1 MEYLI
6 LIVTL
11 AGIVFGADWL
21 VAGAVSIARRFRVS
35 DFVIGAAI
43 VGIGTSMPEL
53 VVSFFGA
60 IKGNADVAIGN
71 VVGSNIFNVLGILG
85 VTALFFPIA
94 IDKQNMTFE
103 IPLCIA
109 VSVLV
114 TLLAFNFF
122 DGTPAV
128 LGRLDGLVLI
138 LLFAGFMWYSF
149 ARDKK
154 EKGERALH
162 EARSEEAIR
171 REGERAPH
179 DAGVIGDPAE
189 AIRQE
194 EKTPLWW
201 AIAKVIGGLAVLIV
215 SCDLFVENAVAVA
228 RSFGVN
234 DAFISLTLIAC
245 GTSLPEL
252 AASVVAAFKK
262 NTQLALG
269 NIVGSNI
276 FNILLILG
284 LSSQVMPLT
293 SAGITWVDYVVMI
306 AAATVPL
313 LFGFKGKIGRVGG
326 LLMVASFVLYT
337 WYLLMG
343 QG

>member
-1 MEYLI
+1 MEYVI

-11 AGIVFGADWL
+11 VGIVFGADLL
-21 VAGAVSIARRFRVS
+21 VAGAVSVARRYKVS

-60 IKGNADVAIGN
+60 LKGNADVAIGN

-85 VTALFFPIA
+85 MTAICYPIA
-94 IDKQNMTFE
+94 IDKKNMTFE
-103 IPLCIA
+103 IPFCIV

-114 TLLAFNFF
+114 TLLALNFF
-122 DGTPAV
+122 NGTPATIS
-128 LGRLDGLVLI
+128 RIDGLILI
-138 LLFAGFMWYSF
+138 LLFFGYMYYSF
-149 ARDKK
+149 VRDKK
-154 EKGERALH
+154 NAQQAPV
-162 EARSEEAIR
+162 EANEPILS
-171 REGERAPH
+171 
-179 DAGVIGDPAE
+179 
-189 AIRQE
+189 
-194 EKTPLWW
+194 LWKS
-201 AIAKVIGGLAVLIV
+201 ILKVVGGLALLIV
-215 SCDLFVENAVAVA
+215 SCDFFVDSAVSIAK
-228 RSFGVN
+228 SWGVS
-234 DAFISLTLIAC
+234 DAIISLTLVAC

-293 SAGITWVDYVVMI
+293 SAGITVVDYGVMI
-306 AAATVPL
+306 GAAVVPL

-326 LLMVASFVLYT
+326 ALMVIAFAVYT
-337 WYLLMG
+337 WYLIAG
-343 QG
+343 V